1 MAPPPMKCQV
11 QDCEFATAVKLAT
24 FDHQFKMLELHL
36 RMAHP
41 QLAAVTSTAPTTA
54 GGGPKPDKLP
64 RPTIS
69 KGITQTDWVWFEDR
83 WARYKRST
91 GLHGQPAVDQL
102 WACASEG
109 LARSCYDSG
118 VSSMMEEEALLK
130 AMKRLAIRAQ
140 NRMVNIVDFL
150 SMGQDT
156 DEPIAMFLA
165 RLLGQAKICEFTVK
179 CSDKTCAKETS
190 YADNMVSH
198 QLVRGMEDSATQ
210 EKVLALAA
218 TQTDMSL
225 KKITEYVEAQEQG
238 TRSSRMLGNGGGA
251 LNRISDYKRSKDPA
265 GKPRLMILASGWLE
279 NPNLS
284 RKSRYQCLCA
294 CPGTVN

>member
-11 QDCEFATAVKLAT
+11 TECEFATAANLAT

-41 QLAAVTSTAPTTA
+41 QLAPAVTSAPPTHGGA
-54 GGGPKPDKLP
+54 GGPKPDKLP

-69 KGITQTDWVWFEDR
+69 EGITQTDWVWFEDR
-83 WARYKRST
+83 WQRYKRST
-91 GLHGQPAVDQL
+91 SLYGQAAVDQL
-102 WACASEG
+102 WACASES

-118 VSSMMEEEALLK
+118 VSSITEEDVLLK

-150 SMGQDT
+150 SMGQDS

-179 CSDKTCAKETS
+179 CAEETCAKVTS

-198 QLVRGMEDSATQ
+198 QLVRGMEDTTTQ

-238 TRSSRMLGNGGGA
+238 TRSSRMLGGGT
-251 LNRISDYKRSKDPA
+251 LNRISDYKRSQDSGGRPRSNTLPA
-265 GKPRLMILASGWLE
+265 GQTERANTTTDQGKCGW
-279 NPNLS
+279 
-284 RKSRYQCLCA
+284 
-294 CPGTVN
+294 